1 MHRTLYLLTLAAL
14 VGCGGSASPTSDVS
28 SSGEALARGEDHEE
42 IESGDRGHPGW
53 DRQSL
58 LSADRLL
65 IESIA
70 RRGPADGL
78 RPFLAHDATYLA
90 PRLAIATGEKEVE
103 AALAAA
109 FPAGAQVAQA
119 WQQFGGDVSADGLL
133 GYTFGHGI
141 QSTTQPDGTVLEQ
154 VVLSIAVWRHHGRHW
169 LLETYLWNLQRSEPG
184 DPPPGFPLIDPGVS
198 GTPRWG
204 APRRNAAEVLAADTA
219 FAHLSV
225 AQGYSI
231 AFAAYVAPEGAQM
244 ASPIAWGGEA
254 VASAFA
260 GWEPV
265 ETLDW
270 APALA
275 RSTFSGDLG
284 WSVGNALY
292 TLRNP
297 DGSVAFQSPSKYLTV
312 WARQADGHWK
322 YILDGGNGRP
332 LTP

>member
-1 MHRTLYLLTLAAL
+1 
-14 VGCGGSASPTSDVS
+14 
-28 SSGEALARGEDHEE
+28 
-42 IESGDRGHPGW
+42 
-53 DRQSL
+53 
-58 LSADRLL
+58 
-65 IESIA
+65 
-70 RRGPADGL
+70 
-78 RPFLAHDATYLA
+78 
-90 PRLAIATGEKEVE
+90 
-103 AALAAA
+103 
-109 FPAGAQVAQA
+109 
-119 WQQFGGDVSADGLL
+119 
-133 GYTFGHGI
+133 
-141 QSTTQPDGTVLEQ
+141 
-154 VVLSIAVWRHHGRHW
+154 
-169 LLETYLWNLQRSEPG
+169 
-184 DPPPGFPLIDPGVS
+184 
-198 GTPRWG
+198 
-204 APRRNAAEVLAADTA
+204 
-219 FAHLSV
+219 AHLSV

-254 VASAFA
+254 VAAAFA